1 MHESTYHSESICFTT
16 FQKAKLI
23 IITFTFLI
31 SSIYHFSWFLKRP
44 SSRKNKIFLCLEL
57 HVPWKPCNQIGSLP
71 EMIPQSLQCRRCSGN
86 HFLAT
91 KEEKLHLVICLTL
104 IDPLILNMFIFMYSH
119 WHNILQCT
127 TIVCVCV
134 IPIRIYVW
142 QDYLVCQKFNLPV
155 FRKSLHVS
163 ILIS

>member
-1 MHESTYHSESICFTT
+1 MFYNFSKSQTYNYNIYISI
-16 FQKAKLI
+16 L
-23 IITFTFLI
+23 
-31 SSIYHFSWFLKRP
+31 SIYHFSWFLKRP
-44 SSRKNKIFLCLEL
+44 SSRKNKLILCLEL
-57 HVPWKPCNQIGSLP
+57 PWKPCNQIGSLP

-91 KEEKLHLVICLTL
+91 KEEKLHQLIRLTL

-127 TIVCVCV
+127 TIAYVYV
-134 IPIRIYVW
+134 IPIWIYAW
-142 QDYLVCQKFNLPV
+142 QDYLVCQKFNLLV